1 MVAGLSDLPRP
12 TRMRL
17 AHAHGVILTH
27 ASQPELRALQDG
39 DPLVAAGR
47 FLLGDW
53 TVDLATHRIARGDD
67 VVALEPRPM
76 AVLAELCRHGGEV
89 VTAEALLDACWPGQ
103 VQGDNQVHKVI
114 AGLRRALQDAAT
126 SPRYIET
133 IRKQGYR
140 LIAPIRVLSDH
151 GPRSLS
157 GAWRGTSPFRGL
169 EPFGTEHAAVYFGRD
184 DAIRQ
189 LHRRLGEQQARGHAL
204 VVLLGPSGSGKTSL
218 VRAGL
223 IPAMLAA
230 SAPSRA
236 LTQERLRACTASVL
250 DLGALDESGPWQAL
264 AGALLDWEF
273 ANVALLSGHSI
284 VSLAELLRSE
294 PDEVLRLLRIGLQ
307 AQRADNAGLP
317 LLVLDRLEGLFEP
330 ARDADRQAFLDCIE
344 RLVRSSMA
352 LVLAVCRNDF
362 YPSLSCHRLL
372 MHGKEHGA
380 HMDLAPPDAQAIMQ
394 MIRLPARAANLTYGS
409 DTSSLNRLDDRLCTD
424 AMQAGDALPL
434 LQYTL
439 QALYLARAPGDELT
453 WAAYDALGGLEGAIS
468 SRAEAI
474 LAALPGPQQAAL
486 ARLLPRLV
494 TLSAEDASPTSR
506 SVIGASLTDAHE
518 RALAEA
524 LIDARLL
531 VADRLGGGDI
541 GFRVAHEALLRRWPR
556 VTAWVAQHRVALA
569 ARAEL
574 APWVRRWLD
583 SGRAR
588 ACLLPRVPLLWQSS
602 SAVRAAPHLFGR
614 DEHDFVTCSLARLK
628 AHTRWRVAAL
638 AGVLA
643 LAVTAGL
650 AAVRNA
656 QLADTVTTRELQSR
670 RLATFMLGELADQLR
685 PIGKLDLLASIGEHG
700 LQVLNP
706 VDLRDELPADTLQR
720 AKALVVIG
728 EVNSSRGTHQ
738 LAMAGTAL
746 ARAYALLSALGPAP
760 GIDIGEYYKTL
771 GASAFWLGQ
780 IAYDAG
786 RLDDATTQM
795 TRYRA
800 ASQAWL
806 AAAPAHPQARAELG
820 YALGSLSSIAMRR
833 GRWDD
838 AQRGFEASLA
848 LKLAVLADH
857 PGDVDAQDAVA
868 SARAWLGQIA
878 HLTGNS
884 AQALALYDTARAV
897 QQQLQQVRPGESV
910 RLRDLA
916 VIESRRAEA
925 LQALG
930 RRDEGIAA
938 RLAAVSWM
946 RRALVDGASNAF
958 WQAESLLADSAL
970 LLAQAEAGLPIA
982 AQLAALQRRLASD
995 GKGQQDVREW
1005 RQSVMQTRLAVAG
1018 QAMRARDWTT
1028 ARAVASSVAQDVSN
1042 LMAQHP
1048 FLWQGRELQARA
1060 DLLLLQADASASA
1073 GSWSTALC
1081 KDTRSALQPAIDT
1094 GQAGFVREAWL
1105 VARACAG
1112 EGAITGAD
1120 VQRLTQGGY
1129 RPQSPAFLNAG
1140 PTRNAP

>member
-1 MVAGLSDLPRP
+1 
-12 TRMRL
+12 MRFT
-17 AHAHGVILTH
+17 HPQGVILNH
-27 ASQPELRALQDG
+27 ASPPELLALQES
-39 DPLVAAGR
+39 DPLIDGGR

-53 TVDLATHRIARGDD
+53 TIDVAAHRIVRGDD
-67 VVALEPRPM
+67 VIALEPRPM
-76 AVLAELCRHGGEV
+76 AVLAELCRRSGEV
-89 VTAEALLDACWPGQ
+89 VTADTLLDACWPGQ

-114 AGLRRALQDAAT
+114 AGLRRALQDAAAN
-126 SPRYIET
+126 PRYIET

-140 LIAPIRVLSDH
+140 LIAPIRVLSDG

-157 GAWRGTSPFRGL
+157 GAWRGASPFRGL

-230 SAPSRA
+230 CVPGDTRV
-236 LTQERLRACTASVL
+236 RACTATVL
-250 DLGALDESGPWQAL
+250 DLGALDETGPWQAL
-264 AGALLDWEF
+264 AGALLDWEIDH
-273 ANVALLSGHSI
+273 VALLSGHSI
-284 VSLAELLRSE
+284 ASLAALLRAG

-307 AQRADNAGLP
+307 ARRAGNQGVP
-317 LLVLDRLEGLFEP
+317 LLVLDRLEGMFGP
-330 ARDADRQAFLDCIE
+330 AMAAGLQDFLDCIE
-344 RLVRSSMA
+344 RLVRSSLV

-362 YPSLSCHRLL
+362 YPSLSSHRLL
-372 MHGKEHGA
+372 MHDKEHGA

-409 DTSSLNRLDDRLCTD
+409 DASSLNRLDDRLCAD

-453 WAAYDALGGLEGAIS
+453 WAAYDALGGLEGAIG

-474 LAALPGPQQAAL
+474 LAALPGAQQAAL
-486 ARLLPRLV
+486 TRLLPRLV
-494 TLSAEDASPTSR
+494 TLSADDASPSSR
-506 SVIGASLTDAHE
+506 SVTAASLADAHE
-518 RALAEA
+518 RALVDA
-524 LIDARLL
+524 LIEARLL
-531 VADRLGGGDI
+531 VADRLGGGEI

-556 VTAWVAQHRVALA
+556 VTAWIAQHRATLT

-574 APWVRRWLD
+574 GPWVRRWLD

-588 ACLLPRVPLLWQSS
+588 TCLLPRVPLLWQSRD
-602 SAVRAAPHLFGR
+602 AVRAAPQLFGR
-614 DEHDFVTCSLARLK
+614 DEHDFVTRSQARLT
-628 AHTRWRVAAL
+628 ALARWRVAAL
-638 AGVLA
+638 VGALA
-643 LAVTAGL
+643 LALTAGL
-650 AAVRNA
+650 AAVHNA
-656 QLADTVTTRELQSR
+656 QLADTVTARERQSR

-685 PIGKLDLLASIGEHG
+685 PIGKLDLLGSVGEQG

-706 VDLRDELPADTLQR
+706 QDVRDELPADTLQR

-738 LAMAGTAL
+738 LEMAGTAL
-746 ARAYALLSALGPAP
+746 ARAYALLSAMGPAP
-760 GIDIGEYYKTL
+760 GIDPGEYYKTL

-795 TRYRA
+795 ARYRA

-833 GRWDD
+833 GRWAD

-857 PGDVDAQDAVA
+857 PDDIDAQDAVA
-868 SARAWLGQIA
+868 SARAWLGQLA
-878 HLTGNS
+878 HLKGDS
-884 AQALALYDTARAV
+884 RRALALYDTARTV
-897 QQQLQQVRPGESV
+897 QRRLQQTHPSQAV
-910 RLRDLA
+910 RLRDLG

-930 RRDEGIAA
+930 RPFDAIAA
-938 RLAAVSWM
+938 RQAAARWM
-946 RRALVDGASNAF
+946 RQALVDGASNTF

-970 LLAQAEAGLPIA
+970 LLAQSDAGMSIA
-982 AQLAALQRRLASD
+982 AGLAALQRRLA
-995 GKGQQDVREW
+995 GQDEAGQAMREW
-1005 RQSVMQTRLAVAG
+1005 RQSAVQARLVRAG
-1018 QAMRARDWTT
+1018 QALQARDW
-1028 ARAVASSVAQDVSN
+1028 AKGRAEASAAAQDIRG
-1042 LMAQHP
+1042 LMTQYP
-1048 FLWQGRELQARA
+1048 YLWQGRELQARA
-1060 DLLLLQADASASA
+1060 AMLLLQAEAGDATKTYPAA
-1073 GSWSTALC
+1073 QC
-1081 KDTRSALQPAIDT
+1081 KAARSALQPAIDT

-1120 VQRLTQGGY
+1120 VQTLTQGGY
-1129 RPQSPAFLNAG
+1129 QPQSPVFLNVVS
-1140 PTRNAP
+1140 TRIAP

>member
-1 MVAGLSDLPRP
+1 MN
-12 TRMRL
+12 
-17 AHAHGVILTH
+17 H
-27 ASQPELRALQDG
+27 ASLPELRALREG
-39 DPLVAAGR
+39 NPLVDGGR

-53 TVDLATHRIARGDD
+53 MIDVAAHRIVRGDD
-67 VVALEPRPM
+67 VIALEPRPM
-76 AVLAELCRHGGEV
+76 AVLAELCRRCGDV
-89 VTAEALLDACWPGQ
+89 VTADALLDACWPGQ

-114 AGLRRALQDAAT
+114 AGLRRALQDAAS

-140 LIAPIRVLSDH
+140 LIAPIRVLSDE
-151 GPRSLS
+151 GPRSLC
-157 GAWRGTSPFRGL
+157 GAWRGASPFRGL

-184 DAIRQ
+184 DAVRQ
-189 LHRRLGEQQARGHAL
+189 LHRRLAEQQARGHGL

-223 IPAMLAA
+223 IPAMLAG
-230 SAPSRA
+230 SAPGDARV
-236 LTQERLRACTASVL
+236 RACTATVL
-250 DLGALDESGPWQAL
+250 DLGALDETGPWQAL
-264 AGALLDWEF
+264 AGALLDWEV

-284 VSLAELLRSE
+284 ASLTALLRAE

-307 AQRADNAGLP
+307 ARHAGSQGLP
-317 LLVLDRLEGLFEP
+317 LLVLDRLEGLFG
-330 ARDADRQAFLDCIE
+330 AAMDAGRQDFLDCIE
-344 RLVRSSMA
+344 ALVRSSLA

-372 MHGKEHGA
+372 MHDKEHGA

-409 DTSSLNRLDDRLCTD
+409 DASSLNRLDDRLCTD

-453 WAAYDALGGLEGAIS
+453 WAAYDALGGLEGAIG

-474 LAALPGPQQAAL
+474 LAALPGVQQAAL
-486 ARLLPRLV
+486 TRLLPRLV
-494 TLSAEDASPTSR
+494 TLSAEDASPSSR
-506 SVIGASLTDAHE
+506 SVTGASLTDAHE
-518 RALAEA
+518 RALVDA

-531 VADRLGGGDI
+531 VADRLGGGEI
-541 GFRVAHEALLRRWPR
+541 GFRVAHEALLRQWPR
-556 VTAWVAQHRVALA
+556 VTAWIAQHRVTLT

-574 APWVRRWLD
+574 GPWVRRWLD

-588 ACLLPRVPLLWQSS
+588 ACLLPRVPLLWQARG
-602 SAVRAAPHLFGR
+602 AVRAAPQLFGP
-614 DEHDFVTCSLARLK
+614 DEHDFVARSQARLT
-628 AHTRWRVAAL
+628 ALARWRVAAL
-638 AGVLA
+638 VGTLA

-650 AAVRNA
+650 AAVHNA
-656 QLADTVTTRELQSR
+656 QLADTVTARERQSR

-685 PIGKLDLLASIGEHG
+685 PIGKLDLLGSIAEHG

-706 VDLRDELPADTLQR
+706 QDVRDELPADTLQR

-728 EVNSSRGTHQ
+728 EVNSSRGTQQ

-746 ARAYALLSALGPAP
+746 ARAQALLTTMGPAP
-760 GIDIGEYYKTL
+760 GLDIGEYYKTL

-786 RLDDATTQM
+786 RLDEATEQM

-800 ASQAWL
+800 ASQDWL
-806 AAAPAHPQARAELG
+806 SAAPAHPQARAELG

-833 GRWDD
+833 GRWHD

-857 PGDVDAQDAVA
+857 PDDIDAQDAIA
-868 SARAWLGQIA
+868 SARAWLGQLA
-878 HLTGNS
+878 HLKGDS
-884 AQALALYDTARAV
+884 LRALALYDTARGV
-897 QQQLQQVRPGESV
+897 QQQLQQVRPREAV
-910 RLRDLA
+910 RLRDLG

-930 RRDEGIAA
+930 RSFDAIAA
-938 RLAAVSWM
+938 RQAAARWM
-946 RRALVDGASNAF
+946 RQALSAGATNAF

-970 LLAQAEAGLPIA
+970 LLAQADAGVVIDA
-982 AQLAALQRRLASD
+982 DLATLQRRLASD
-995 GKGQQDVREW
+995 GKGKEDVREW
-1005 RQSVMQTRLAVAG
+1005 RQSVIQTRLAVAG
-1018 QAMRARDWTT
+1018 QAMRARDWGA
-1028 ARAVASSVAQDVSN
+1028 ARAAASSAAQDIGSLIV
-1042 LMAQHP
+1042 QYP
-1048 FLWQGRELQARA
+1048 YLWQGRELQARGA
-1060 DLLLLQADASASA
+1060 MLLLQADAGTSN
-1073 GSWSTALC
+1073 GTYPPVLC
-1081 KDTRSALQPAIDT
+1081 RATLSALQPAIDT

-1120 VQRLTQGGY
+1120 VQTLTQGGY
-1129 RPQSPAFLNAG
+1129 RPQAPAFLHAVS
-1140 PTRNAP
+1140 TRIAP

>member
-1 MVAGLSDLPRP
+1 
-12 TRMRL
+12 MRF
-17 AHAHGVILTH
+17 AHHQGVILNH
-27 ASQPELRALQDG
+27 ASPPELRALRES
-39 DPLVAAGR
+39 DPLIDGGR

-53 TVDLATHRIARGDD
+53 TIDVAAHRIARGDD

-76 AVLAELCRHGGEV
+76 AVLAELCRRSGEV
-89 VTAEALLDACWPGQ
+89 VTADTLLDACWPGQ

-114 AGLRRALQDAAT
+114 AGLRRALQDAAA

-140 LIAPIRVLSDH
+140 MIAPIRVLSDG

-157 GAWRGTSPFRGL
+157 GAWRGASPFRGL

-223 IPAMLAA
+223 IPAMLAV
-230 SAPSRA
+230 SMPGDTRV
-236 LTQERLRACTASVL
+236 RACTATVL
-250 DLGALDESGPWQAL
+250 DLGALDETGPWQAL
-264 AGALLDWEF
+264 AGALLDWEIG
-273 ANVALLSGHSI
+273 NVALLSGHCI
-284 VSLAELLRSE
+284 ASLAALLRAE

-307 AQRADNAGLP
+307 ARHAGNQGMP
-317 LLVLDRLEGLFEP
+317 LLVLDRLEGLFAP
-330 ARDADRQAFLDCIE
+330 AMTAGLQDFLDCIE
-344 RLVRSSMA
+344 RLVRSSLV
-352 LVLAVCRNDF
+352 LVLAVCRNDV
-362 YPSLSCHRLL
+362 YPSLSSHRLF
-372 MHGKEHGA
+372 MHDKEHGA

-394 MIRLPARAANLTYGS
+394 MIRLPARAASLVYGS
-409 DTSSLNRLDDRLCTD
+409 DASSLNRLDDRLCAD

-453 WAAYDALGGLEGAIS
+453 WAAYDALGGLEGAIG

-474 LAALPGPQQAAL
+474 LAALPVAQQAAL
-486 ARLLPRLV
+486 TRLLPRLV
-494 TLSAEDASPTSR
+494 TLSADDASPSSR
-506 SVIGASLTDAHE
+506 SVTGASLADVHE
-518 RALAEA
+518 RALVDA
-524 LIDARLL
+524 LIEARLL
-531 VADRLGGGDI
+531 VADRLGGGEI

-556 VTAWVAQHRVALA
+556 VTAWIAQHRATLT

-574 APWVRRWLD
+574 GPWVRRWLD

-588 ACLLPRVPLLWQSS
+588 ACLLPRVPLLWQSRD
-602 SAVRAAPHLFGR
+602 AVRAAPQLFGR
-614 DEHDFVTCSLARLK
+614 DEHDFVTRSQARLT
-628 AHTRWRVAAL
+628 ALARWRVAAL
-638 AGVLA
+638 VGALA
-643 LAVTAGL
+643 LALGAGL
-650 AAVRNA
+650 AAVHNA
-656 QLADTVTTRELQSR
+656 QLADTVTARERQSR
-670 RLATFMLGELADQLR
+670 RLATFMLGELSDQLR
-685 PIGKLDLLASIGEHG
+685 PIGKLDLLGSIGEQG

-706 VDLRDELPADTLQR
+706 QDVRDELPADTLQR

-738 LAMAGTAL
+738 LAMASTAL
-746 ARAYALLSALGPAP
+746 ARAYAVLAMGPAP
-760 GIDIGEYYKTL
+760 GIDPGEYYKTL

-786 RLDDATTQM
+786 RLDDATAYM

-820 YALGSLSSIAMRR
+820 FALGSLSSIAMRR

-868 SARAWLGQIA
+868 SARAWLGQLA
-878 HLTGNS
+878 HLKGDS
-884 AQALALYDTARAV
+884 RRALALYDTAHTV
-897 QQQLQQVRPGESV
+897 QRQLQQARPGESV
-910 RLRDLA
+910 RLRDLG
-916 VIESRRAEA
+916 VIETRRAEA

-930 RRDEGIAA
+930 RPLDAIAA
-938 RLAAVSWM
+938 RQAAAHWM
-946 RRALVDGASNAF
+946 RQALVDGASNAF

-970 LLAQAEAGLPIA
+970 LLAQSDAGMPTTA
-982 AQLAALQRRLASD
+982 GLAALQRRLAGD
-995 GKGQQDVREW
+995 GQASQAMREW
-1005 RQSVMQTRLAVAG
+1005 RQSAVQARLVLAG
-1018 QAMRARDWTT
+1018 QALRARDRAE
-1028 ARAVASSVAQDVSN
+1028 ARATASAAAQDIRG
-1042 LMAQHP
+1042 LITQYP
-1048 FLWQGRELQARA
+1048 YLWQVRELQARA
-1060 DLLLLQADASASA
+1060 AMLMLQADAVEAT
-1073 GSWSTALC
+1073 GSYPATQC
-1081 KDTRSALQPAIDT
+1081 KAARSALQPAIDT

-1120 VQRLTQGGY
+1120 VQTLTQGGY
-1129 RPQSPAFLNAG
+1129 RPQSPAFLNAVS
-1140 PTRNAP
+1140 TRIAP

>member
-1 MVAGLSDLPRP
+1 
-12 TRMRL
+12 MRL
-17 AHAHGVILTH
+17 AHAQGVILTH
-27 ASQPELRALQDG
+27 ASQPELRALQEG
-39 DPLVAAGR
+39 DPLLAGGR

-53 TVDLATHRIARGDD
+53 TVDLAAHRIARGDN

-76 AVLAELCRHGGEV
+76 AVLAELCRRCGEV
-89 VTAEALLDACWPGQ
+89 VTADALLDACWPGQ

-140 LIAPIRVLSDH
+140 LIAPIRVLSDN

-230 SAPSRA
+230 PVPGD
-236 LTQERLRACTASVL
+236 ERLRACTATVL
-250 DLGALDESGPWQAL
+250 DLGALDASGPWQAL

-284 VSLAELLRSE
+284 ASLAELLRGD
-294 PDEVLRLLRIGLQ
+294 PDEVLRLLRVGLQ

-344 RLVRSSMA
+344 RLVRSSMV

-362 YPSLSCHRLL
+362 YPRLSCHRLL

-409 DTSSLNRLDDRLCTD
+409 DASSLNRLDDRLCAD

-474 LAALPGPQQAAL
+474 LAVLPDPQQAAL

-506 SVIGASLTDAHE
+506 SVIGASLTDLHE

-531 VADRLGGGDI
+531 VADRLGGGEI

-556 VTAWVAQHRVALA
+556 VTAWVAQHRVALT

-583 SGRAR
+583 SGRAK

-602 SAVRAAPHLFGR
+602 SAVRAAPQLFGR
-614 DEHDFVTCSLARLK
+614 DEHDFVARSLARLK

-638 AGVLA
+638 IGALA
-643 LAVTAGL
+643 LAATAGL

-656 QLADTVTTRELQSR
+656 QLADTVTARELQSR

-706 VDLRDELPADTLQR
+706 HDIRDELPADTLQR

-746 ARAYALLSALGPAP
+746 ARAYALLSGMGPAP
-760 GIDIGEYYKTL
+760 GIDLGEYYKTL

-780 IAYDAG
+780 MAYDAG
-786 RLDDATTQM
+786 RLDEATAQM

-820 YALGSLSSIAMRR
+820 FALGSLSSIAMRR
-833 GRWDD
+833 GRWED
-838 AQRGFEASLA
+838 AQRGFKASLA

-868 SARAWLGQIA
+868 SARAWLGQVA

-884 AQALALYDTARAV
+884 AHALTLYDTARAV
-897 QQQLQQVRPGESV
+897 QRQLQQARPGESV

-930 RRDEGIAA
+930 RRDEAIAA

-946 RRALVDGASNAF
+946 HRALVDGASNAF
-958 WQAESLLADSAL
+958 WQAESLLAESAL
-970 LLAQAEAGLPIA
+970 LLAQADAGRPID
-982 AQLAALQRRLASD
+982 AQLAALQRRLASA
-995 GKGQQDVREW
+995 GKGKEDMREW
-1005 RQSVMQTRLAVAG
+1005 RQSVMQTRLAVAA
-1018 QAMRARDWTT
+1018 QAMRSRDRAA
-1028 ARAVASSVAQDVSN
+1028 ARAAASSVAQDIRR
-1042 LMAQHP
+1042 LMTQYP
-1048 FLWQGRELQARA
+1048 YLWQGRELQARA
-1060 DLLLLQADASASA
+1060 GLLLLQADASAA
-1073 GSWSTALC
+1073 EGSYPAALC
-1081 KDTRSALQPAIDT
+1081 RATRNALQPAIDT

-1112 EGAITGAD
+1112 EGAVTGAD
-1120 VQRLTQGGY
+1120 VQTLTQGGY
-1129 RPQSPAFLNAG
+1129 RPQSSAFLNAV
-1140 PTRNAP
+1140 PIRNAP

>member
-1 MVAGLSDLPRP
+1 
-12 TRMRL
+12 MRFT
-17 AHAHGVILTH
+17 HPQGVILNT
-27 ASQPELRALQDG
+27 ASPPELRALRAG
-39 DPLVAAGR
+39 DPLIDNGR

-53 TVDLATHRIARGDD
+53 TIDVAAHRIARGDD
-67 VVALEPRPM
+67 VIALEPRPM
-76 AVLAELCRHGGEV
+76 AVLAELCRRSGTV
-89 VTAEALLDACWPGQ
+89 VTADTLLDACWPGQ

-114 AGLRRALQDAAT
+114 AGLRRALQDAAA

-140 LIAPIRVLSDH
+140 MIAPIRVLSDG

-157 GAWRGTSPFRGL
+157 GAWRGASPFRGL

-184 DAIRQ
+184 EAIKQ

-230 SAPSRA
+230 PAPGDARV
-236 LTQERLRACTASVL
+236 RACTATVL
-250 DLGALDESGPWQAL
+250 DLGALDETGPWHAL
-264 AGALLDWEF
+264 AGALLDWEID
-273 ANVALLSGHSI
+273 NVALLSGHSI
-284 VSLAELLRSE
+284 ASLATLLRAD
-294 PDEVLRLLRIGLQ
+294 PDDVLRLLRIGLKARRTGNQ
-307 AQRADNAGLP
+307 GLP
-317 LLVLDRLEGLFEP
+317 LLVLDRLEGLFGP
-330 ARDADRQAFLDCIE
+330 AMAAGLPDFLDCIE
-344 RLVRSSMA
+344 RLVSSSLA
-352 LVLAVCRNDF
+352 LVLAVCRNDV
-362 YPSLSCHRLL
+362 YPSLSSHRLF
-372 MHGKEHGA
+372 MHDKEHGA

-394 MIRLPARAANLTYGS
+394 MIRLPARAANLVYGS
-409 DTSSLNRLDDRLCTD
+409 DASSLNRLDDRLCAD

-439 QALYLARAPGDELT
+439 QALYLARAPGNELT
-453 WAAYDALGGLEGAIS
+453 WAAYDALGGLEGAIG

-474 LAALPGPQQAAL
+474 LAALPVAQQAAL
-486 ARLLPRLV
+486 TRLLPRLV
-494 TLSAEDASPTSR
+494 TLSADDASPSSR
-506 SVIGASLTDAHE
+506 SVTGASLADVHE
-518 RALAEA
+518 RALVDA
-524 LIDARLL
+524 LIEARLL
-531 VADRLGGGDI
+531 VADRLGGGEI

-556 VTAWVAQHRVALA
+556 VTAWIAQHRATLT

-574 APWVRRWLD
+574 GPWVRRWLD

-588 ACLLPRVPLLWQSS
+588 ACLLPRVPLLWQSRD
-602 SAVRAAPHLFGR
+602 AVRAAPQLFGR
-614 DEHDFVTCSLARLK
+614 DEHDFVTRSQARLT
-628 AHTRWRVAAL
+628 ALARWRVAAL
-638 AGVLA
+638 VGALA
-643 LAVTAGL
+643 LALTAGL
-650 AAVRNA
+650 VAVHNA
-656 QLADTVTTRELQSR
+656 QMADTVTARERQSR

-685 PIGKLDLLASIGEHG
+685 PIGKLDLLGSIGEQG

-706 VDLRDELPADTLQR
+706 QDVRDELPADTLQR

-728 EVNSSRGTHQ
+728 EVNSSRGTQQ

-746 ARAYALLSALGPAP
+746 ARAYTLLAAMGPAP
-760 GIDIGEYYKTL
+760 GLDPGEYYKTL

-786 RLDDATTQM
+786 RLDDATVQM
-795 TRYRA
+795 NRYRT

-833 GRWDD
+833 GRWAD

-857 PGDVDAQDAVA
+857 PDDIDAQDAVA
-868 SARAWLGQIA
+868 SARAWLGQLA
-878 HLTGNS
+878 HLKGDS
-884 AQALALYDTARAV
+884 RRALALYDTARGV
-897 QQQLQQVRPGESV
+897 QQQLQQARPGEAV
-910 RLRDLA
+910 RLRDLG

-930 RRDEGIAA
+930 RPLDAIAA
-938 RLAAVSWM
+938 RQAAAHWI
-946 RRALVDGASNAF
+946 RQALVDGASNAF

-970 LLAQAEAGLPIA
+970 LLAQSDAGISVTAEM
-982 AQLAALQRRLASD
+982 AALQRRLAGHD
-995 GKGQQDVREW
+995 QAGQAMREW
-1005 RQSVMQTRLAVAG
+1005 RQSAVQARLVIAA
-1018 QAMRARDWTT
+1018 QALRARDP
-1028 ARAVASSVAQDVSN
+1028 AKGRAEASAVAQDIRS
-1042 LMAQHP
+1042 LMTQYP
-1048 FLWQGRELQARA
+1048 YLWQGRELQARA
-1060 DLLLLQADASASA
+1060 AMLLLQADAGAATSPYPAA
-1073 GSWSTALC
+1073 QC
-1081 KDTRSALQPAIDT
+1081 KAARSALQPAIDS

-1120 VQRLTQGGY
+1120 VQTLTQGGY
-1129 RPQSPAFLNAG
+1129 RPQSPAFLNAVS
-1140 PTRNAP
+1140 TRIAP